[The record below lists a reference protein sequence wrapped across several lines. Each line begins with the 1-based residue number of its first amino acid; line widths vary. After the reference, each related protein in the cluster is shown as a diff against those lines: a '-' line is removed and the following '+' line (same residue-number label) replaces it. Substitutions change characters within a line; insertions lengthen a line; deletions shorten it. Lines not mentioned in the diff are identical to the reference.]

1 MTTDLGGGD
10 MDVIPLDQSKRRRV
24 KPAKGEDGACKILKI
39 DKLSDAVLLRVVKRH
54 AAREIEQLKYILQ
67 VTGWDPTILP
77 TPEQMEEIENGT
89 IEF

>member
-1 MTTDLGGGD
+1 VKLERHEGGAG
-10 MDVIPLDQSKRRRV
+10 
-24 KPAKGEDGACKILKI
+24 KILPI

-54 AAREIEQLKYILQ
+54 AAREIEQLKFILQ
-67 VTGWDPTILP
+67 VTRWDPTMLP